1 MRRNAVSVTVIRQAL
16 RSRGLTVT
24 ARRIEGWSA
33 AGLLP
38 ALTQPFDR
46 QIDHYAAL
54 TEYSGQGI
62 DADVTSFRLAAH
74 DFDCQRLRPALLRH
88 FNITEPVTVPHLE
101 FGSNEAADAAF
112 KQIEDVAHEVAA
124 EFVRVAPPAFGKIFK
139 ALQRNADR
147 SARGVGPPLEEES
160 GESVF
165 HSFLVSSACYFFG
178 GEMYNAKAMAAAA
191 NVDPSTVTDADLDFV
206 NSFTRIKSEDIDRAY
221 LTLPTEQMAAMAN
234 LLRGAAPRALEFLE
248 LDTLSD
254 SEVDTVCAVVAPM
267 LVYGIGV
274 IREHI
279 CAPGLHVL
287 APVLSFMESERA
299 LSA

>member
-234 LLRGAAPRALEFLE
+234 LLRGQLPEPSNSSNSIPSA
-248 LDTLSD
+248 
-254 SEVDTVCAVVAPM
+254 
-267 LVYGIGV
+267 
-274 IREHI
+274 IRK
-279 CAPGLHVL
+279 
-287 APVLSFMESERA
+287 
-299 LSA
+299 

>member
-1 MRRNAVSVTVIRQAL
+1 MTAIRQAL

-38 ALTQPFDR
+38 APTQSFDR

-54 TEYSGQGI
+54 TEYSGRGI

-74 DFDCQRLRPALLRH
+74 GFVCERLRLALLRQ
-88 FNITEPVTVPHLE
+88 FNITEPVPVPHLE
-101 FGSNEAADAAF
+101 FGTSEAANAAF
-112 KQIEDVAHEVAA
+112 EQIEGVAREVAA
-124 EFVRVAPPAFGKIFK
+124 DFTLVAPQAFGKIFK
-139 ALQRNADR
+139 ALQKNAES
-147 SARGVGPPLEEES
+147 SAWRVGPPREEES

-165 HSFLVSSACYFFG
+165 HSFLVSSTCYFFG
-178 GEMYNAKAMAAAA
+178 GDMYNAKAMAAAT
-191 NVDPSTVTDADLDFV
+191 NVDPSTVTDPDLDFV
-206 NSFTRIKSEDIDRAY
+206 NSLTRVESEDIDRAY
-221 LTLPTEQMAAMAN
+221 LTLPAEQIVAMAT
-234 LLRGAAPRALEFLE
+234 LLRGAAPRALGFLD
-248 LDTLSD
+248 LDGLSD

-267 LVYGIGV
+267 LVHGIGL

-279 CAPGLHVL
+279 CAPGLQVL
-287 APVLSFMESERA
+287 APVLSLMDSERA